1 MIVPIIAKN
10 MNPVPFPAKNGKGR
24 KFFLVNLFLS
34 GSIAKKGT
42 VVIIIIMNSSCHRLN
57 TPVTKLCMKVG
68 LPSLLSRMIVVINP
82 IANPIRNNL
91 RLLSIL

>member
-34 GSIAKKGT
+34 GSIAKKRHSGYHGYHEEQMPHLET
-42 VVIIIIMNSSCHRLN
+42 
-57 TPVTKLCMKVG
+57 
-68 LPSLLSRMIVVINP
+68 SRNKT
-82 IANPIRNNL
+82 
-91 RLLSIL
+91 

>member
-10 MNPVPFPAKNGKGR
+10 INPVPFPAKNGKGR

-42 VVIIIIMNSSCHRLN
+42 VVSMVIMKNRCHILKLPEIKLDMKCVVSS
-57 TPVTKLCMKVG
+57 
-68 LPSLLSRMIVVINP
+68 SRSMITVVVIPIINP
-82 IANPIRNNL
+82 IRKSL
-91 RLLSIL
+91 RLLSI